1 MHDFNWLALLSDK
14 ITHHNI
20 HVVTS
25 AFIVLL
31 LTIFAYKAY
40 GSLKKTSER
49 IIPEPTG
56 TAANYF
62 EAATQGILGLMESI
76 IGPDAPKYFPL
87 IGTLF
92 IYIFLSNA
100 IALVPGFLPPTDNF
114 NTTLGLGLIVFIYYN
129 AMGIKA
135 QGIVGHL
142 KHMWGPIVWLGPLIF
157 VIEIIGHCVR
167 PVSLALRLFGN
178 ITGDHM
184 VLGIFSD
191 LVPLGVPIIFLALGL
206 FVSFIQAFV
215 FSLLST
221 IYIGLAVAHEHDDHG
236 HEHDDHHAAHD
247 NHEAHEH
254 H

>member
-14 ITHHNI
+14 INHHNI
-20 HVVTS
+20 HVITS
-25 AFIVLL
+25 AFIILL
-31 LTIFAYKAY
+31 LAIAAFKAY
-40 GSLKKTSER
+40 GSLKNLSAR
-49 IIPEPTG
+49 IIPEGKG
-56 TAANYF
+56 TLANYF
-62 EAATQGILGLMESI
+62 EAATEGVLGLMEGI
-76 IGPDAPKYFPL
+76 MGAEEAPKYFPL
-87 IGTLF
+87 IGTVF
-92 IYIFLSNA
+92 IYVFLCNA

-135 QGIVGHL
+135 QGLIGHL
-142 KHMWGPIVWLGPLIF
+142 KHMWGPIFWLGPLIF
-157 VIEIIGHCVR
+157 VIELIGHCVR

-236 HEHDDHHAAHD
+236 HGEHAEHDDHA
-247 NHEAHEH
+247 AHEH